1 MTKVILIQR
10 GMFVSLTLGYV
21 GVLRRLCE
29 FDEGYDDASGV
40 DLMNRFRKRQTGA
53 KLRPARWVA
62 IFTVVVVS
70 IRLGYAQNVLTY
82 HADNARTGEYSQET
96 ILTPA
101 NVNKATFGKLFTI
114 PVDGKVDAQPLIV
127 LHVAIPGRVTHNVLY
142 IATENDSVYAFDADT
157 GVTLW
162 RVRLLKG
169 VETPSD
175 ARHCSQVI
183 PEIGITS
190 TPVIDPE
197 SGPHGT
203 IYVVAM
209 SKDAGHYFQRLHALD
224 LTTGQEEFG
233 GPVEISG
240 EFQGTGAGSKGGK
253 QTFDPKQYEERAG
266 LLLLTHVVYLAWA
279 SHCDIDPYTGWVMGY
294 NEHSLHQTSALD
306 FTPNGSEGSVWQS
319 GAGMAAD
326 NEGNI
331 YFLAANGTF
340 DTRLSAKGFPSF
352 GDYGNAFMKLSAANG
367 ELRVANYFVMF
378 NVVHE
383 NDTDED
389 LGSGG
394 ALVLPDMADAHGH
407 VWHLAVGAGK
417 DRNIYLVNRDKMGKF
432 NPRTND
438 SIYQELPKALG
449 GQEFAMPAYFD
460 GKLYY
465 GAVNDRLRVFEF
477 REAKLLPEPVSATA
491 TTFVYPGT
499 TPAISSNGTKNG
511 IVWATENGNPAVLH
525 AYDANNL
532 AHELYNSSQAGE
544 RDHFGVGNK
553 FITPVIANGK
563 VYVGTTSGVGVF
575 GIFFQ
580 GQKSR

>member
-1 MTKVILIQR
+1 MKVTA
-10 GMFVSLTLGYV
+10 M
-21 GVLRRLCE
+21 RRL
-29 FDEGYDDASGV
+29 GV
-40 DLMNRFRKRQTGA
+40 NLMNQFRSWQTDVKPTLA
-53 KLRPARWVA
+53 QWVA
-62 IFTVVVVS
+62 MAAVVVASVH
-70 IRLGYAQNVLTY
+70 LGYAQSVLTY
-82 HADNARTGEYSQET
+82 HANNARTGEYSQET

-101 NVNKATFGKLFTI
+101 NVNKATFGKLFVI

-127 LHVAIPGRVTHNVLY
+127 LHLAIPGRGAHNVLF

-157 GVTLW
+157 GITLW
-162 RVRLLKG
+162 HVRLLKRE
-169 VETPSD
+169 ETPSD
-175 ARHCSQVI
+175 PRRCSQVI
-183 PEIGITS
+183 PQIGITS

-197 SGPHGT
+197 SGPNGT

-209 SKDAGHYFQRLHALD
+209 SKGAGHYFQRLHALD

-233 GPVEISG
+233 GPVEITG
-240 EFQGTGAGSKGGK
+240 EFEGTGAGSKDGE

-266 LLLLTHVVYLAWA
+266 LLLMNHVIYLAWA

-294 NEHSLHQTSALD
+294 SEHSLRQTSALD

-340 DTRLSAKGFPSF
+340 DTKLNAKEFPSL
-352 GDYGNAFMKLSAANG
+352 GDYGNAFMKLSAASG
-367 ELRVANYFVMF
+367 LLRVADYFAMF

-394 ALVLPDMADAHGH
+394 ALVLPDMKDGNEHI
-407 VWHLAVGAGK
+407 WHLAVGAGK
-417 DRNIYLVNRDKMGKF
+417 DRNIYLVNCDKMGKF

-438 SIYQELPKALG
+438 SIYQELPRALG
-449 GQEFAMPAYFD
+449 GEEFGMPAYFN

-465 GAVNDRLRVFEF
+465 GAVNDRLRAFEF
-477 REAKLLPEPVSATA
+477 RGAKLLPEPVSETV
-491 TTFVYPGT
+491 TKFVYPGT
-499 TPAISSNGTKNG
+499 TPAISSNGTRNA
-511 IVWATENGNPAVLH
+511 IVWAIENGDPAVLH

-532 AHELYNSSQAGE
+532 AHELYNSNQAGE

-563 VYVGTTSGVGVF
+563 VYVGTTDGVGVF
-575 GIFFQ
+575 GLLLP